1 MSMSQQPAD
10 APAPAVRLEPAVTS
24 RIEKKVPRKLRRIL
38 SLDDFEKAAER
49 HLPRSIFGYVSGA
62 TETGASFSAN
72 RRSFADLA
80 FVPRVLRDVSGRS
93 QKTMLLGREYEHPFG
108 ISPMGLSAL
117 AAYDGD
123 VVLAAGARECGIP
136 AVMSATS
143 LTKLERVAS
152 EGGSHWF
159 QAYLPG
165 DDARIEAM
173 IDRVAP
179 AGFETFVLT
188 VDVPVAGNRENN
200 IRNGFDAPLKPS
212 PRLAWQG
219 ITRPQWLFG
228 TALRTLVSHGM
239 PHFENMD
246 ALRGPPIVSRNVVRS
261 MEGRDRLSWKHAE
274 LIRKR
279 WKGNFVV
286 KGILA
291 PEDARIAR
299 ETGCDGIVV
308 SNHGGRQLDG
318 ALSPLEALP
327 GIVPQTG
334 NMAVIVESGIRRG
347 TDVLKA
353 LALGADFVFIGRPF
367 LFAAAI
373 AGQAGVRHGVD
384 LLAAEIDRNMT
395 LLGIQR
401 PDQMTPDLLYP
412 APFSGQVTPTS

>member
-1 MSMSQQPAD
+1 MSMSQQPAG
-10 APAPAVRLEPAVTS
+10 ASAQAVQLEPAVTS
-24 RIEKKVPRKLRRIL
+24 RIERKIPRRLRGIL
-38 SLDDFEKAAER
+38 SLDDFEIAAKR
-49 HLPRSIFGYVSGA
+49 HLPRPIFGYISGA

-72 RRSFADLA
+72 RKSFESFS
-80 FVPRVLRDVSGRS
+80 FVPRVLRDVSERA
-93 QKTMLLGREYEHPFG
+93 QKTVLFGREYEHPFG

-152 EGGSHWF
+152 EGFSRWF

-173 IDRVAP
+173 VDRVTA
-179 AGFETFVLT
+179 AGFETLVLT
-188 VDVPVAGNRENN
+188 VDVPVSGNRENN

-212 PRLAWQG
+212 LHLAWQG
-219 ITRPQWLFG
+219 ITSPRWLFG
-228 TALRTLVSHGM
+228 TAFRTLANHGM

-261 MEGRDRLSWKHAE
+261 MHGRDRLSWKHAD

-279 WKGNFVV
+279 WKGNFVL
-286 KGILA
+286 KGVLA
-291 PEDARIAR
+291 PEDARLAR
-299 ETGCDGIVV
+299 DIGCDGIIV

-318 ALSPLEALP
+318 ALAPIEALP
-327 GIVPQTG
+327 DIVPEAG
-334 NMAVIVESGIRRG
+334 GMAVMFESGVRRG

-353 LALGADFVFIGRPF
+353 IALGADFIFVGRPF

-373 AGQAGVRHGVD
+373 AGKAGVKHAVD
-384 LLAAEIDRNMT
+384 ILAAEIDRNMT
-395 LLGIQR
+395 LLGIR
-401 PDQMTPDLLYP
+401 RVDQMTPEMLR
-412 APFSGQVTPTS
+412 PTSVGYRAP